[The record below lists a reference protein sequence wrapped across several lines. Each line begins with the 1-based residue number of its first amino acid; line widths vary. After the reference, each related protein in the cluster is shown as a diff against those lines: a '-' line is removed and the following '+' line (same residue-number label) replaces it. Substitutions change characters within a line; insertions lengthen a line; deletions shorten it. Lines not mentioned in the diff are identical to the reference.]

1 MNRRLETFSSQAISA
16 LSKDSGVVILPI
28 GATEQHGPH
37 LPVMTDTRQ
46 LSAVLAA
53 AFDLLDVDTKAWS
66 LPALPYSK
74 SNEHAAFSGTLS
86 LSATTLMS
94 VLKDLAESVK
104 RSGFKRLALLN
115 GHGGN
120 VGLLDTVARDI
131 HQETGLICF
140 VIQPS
145 FWLQSPFELSALES
159 RFGIHAGE
167 LETSLMLKLEPS
179 LVDMAKAVK
188 SYPDF
193 PTDVLHLF
201 GAASV
206 AWLSDD
212 WSASGVFGDATLA
225 NQEKGEQILSHAA
238 ERLAKLIKILSL
250 FEVPNA

>member
-1 MNRRLETFSSQAISA
+1 MNRNFAA
-16 LSKDSGVVILPI
+16 LSSASIASLNKDDGIIILPI

-46 LSAVLAA
+46 VTAVLAT
-53 AFDLLDVDTKAWS
+53 AFDLLDQSIQAWS

-74 SNEHAAFSGTLS
+74 SNEHNAFAGTLS
-86 LSATTLMS
+86 LSASTLTS
-94 VLKDLAESVK
+94 ILKDLAVSVK

-120 VGLLDTVARDI
+120 VGLLDCVARDI
-131 HQETGLICF
+131 RYETGLMCF

-145 FWLQSPFELSALES
+145 YWLQAPFSVSEEEK
-159 RFGIHAGE
+159 RFGLHAGE

-179 LVDMAKAVK
+179 FVDMSKALRA
-188 SYPDF
+188 YPDF
-193 PTDVLHLF
+193 PSQDFHLF

-206 AWLSDD
+206 AWLTHD
-212 WSASGVFGDATLA
+212 WSATGVFGDASLA
-225 NQEKGEQILSHAA
+225 TKEKGEHILRHAA
-238 ERLAKLIKILSL
+238 ERLAHLIKVMSS